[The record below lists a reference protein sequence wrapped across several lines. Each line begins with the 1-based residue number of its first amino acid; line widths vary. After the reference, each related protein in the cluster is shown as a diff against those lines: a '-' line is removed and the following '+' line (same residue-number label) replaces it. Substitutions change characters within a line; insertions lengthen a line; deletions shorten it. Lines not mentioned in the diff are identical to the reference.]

1 MCLIASLFANGI
13 FVNNAD
19 ARIDVEMTFNG
30 TKMVNPLVSTLYAW
44 LGDENIANV
53 IELLNHADP
62 NIRMI
67 YLFYQK
73 GNNLVAAP
81 ELSKKLLG
89 SIRIQTKIKPNEMKS
104 LLENFPNVR
113 NVITTDGTMKESYNG
128 IHTYRFDTSKL
139 SD

>member
-1 MCLIASLFANGI
+1 MNINKTKSNQLKSLCLIASLFANGI

-19 ARIDVEMTFNG
+19 ARIDVEMTVNG

-67 YLFYQK
+67 YL
-73 GNNLVAAP
+73 LEV
-81 ELSKKLLG
+81 LLDL
-89 SIRIQTKIKPNEMKS
+89 P
-104 LLENFPNVR
+104 
-113 NVITTDGTMKESYNG
+113 
-128 IHTYRFDTSKL
+128 
-139 SD
+139 